1 MYTRREFN
9 KSEVALSNEI
19 KSKLIEVEGLLD
31 KLPNCREKSIAL
43 THIEETLMWM
53 NRRVEDRMSR
63 PSRACELKYGRTCSD
78 PACCYCSTVVK

>member
-9 KSEVALSNEI
+9 KNEVALSNEI

-43 THIEETLMWM
+43 THIEDAMLHSNLAITETGIT
-53 NRRVEDRMSR
+53 E
-63 PSRACELKYGRTCSD
+63 E
-78 PACCYCSTVVK
+78 

>member
-1 MYTRREFN
+1 LKEVRRMYKRREFN

-43 THIEETLMWM
+43 THIEDAMLHSNLAITETGIT
-53 NRRVEDRMSR
+53 E
-63 PSRACELKYGRTCSD
+63 E
-78 PACCYCSTVVK
+78 

>member
-19 KSKLIEVEGLLD
+19 KSKLIEVEELLD

-43 THIEETLMWM
+43 THIEDAMLHSNLAITETGIT
-53 NRRVEDRMSR
+53 E
-63 PSRACELKYGRTCSD
+63 E
-78 PACCYCSTVVK
+78 

>member
-9 KSEVALSNEI
+9 KSEVTLSNKI

-43 THIEETLMWM
+43 THIEDAMLHSNLAITETGIIDKE
-53 NRRVEDRMSR
+53 VI
-63 PSRACELKYGRTCSD
+63 
-78 PACCYCSTVVK
+78 

>member
-43 THIEETLMWM
+43 THIEDAMLHSNLAITETGIT
-53 NRRVEDRMSR
+53 E
-63 PSRACELKYGRTCSD
+63 E
-78 PACCYCSTVVK
+78 

>member
-9 KSEVALSNEI
+9 KSEVVLSNEI

-43 THIEETLMWM
+43 THIEDAMLHSNLAITETGIT
-53 NRRVEDRMSR
+53 E
-63 PSRACELKYGRTCSD
+63 E
-78 PACCYCSTVVK
+78 

>member
-31 KLPNCREKSIAL
+31 ELPNCREKSIAL
-43 THIEETLMWM
+43 THIEDAMLHSNLAITETGIT
-53 NRRVEDRMSR
+53 E
-63 PSRACELKYGRTCSD
+63 E
-78 PACCYCSTVVK
+78 

>member
-43 THIEETLMWM
+43 THIEDTMLHSNLAITESGLS
-53 NRRVEDRMSR
+53 VE
-63 PSRACELKYGRTCSD
+63 
-78 PACCYCSTVVK
+78 

>member
-19 KSKLIEVEGLLD
+19 KSKLNEVEGLLD

-43 THIEETLMWM
+43 THIEDAMLHSNLAITETGIT
-53 NRRVEDRMSR
+53 E
-63 PSRACELKYGRTCSD
+63 E
-78 PACCYCSTVVK
+78 

>member
-43 THIEETLMWM
+43 THIEDAMLHSNLAITETGIS
-53 NRRVEDRMSR
+53 E
-63 PSRACELKYGRTCSD
+63 E
-78 PACCYCSTVVK
+78 